1 MAISGGRGRSDEA
14 VQAASAR
21 PDRGLKSAKGLHILL
36 ADSLRDRLQQG
47 EWAPGDRLPTEA
59 QLGAEYGVSR
69 STVRAALQTL
79 ETQRRTVTRHGVGT
93 FVTPFGGEIRTGLQ
107 ELHSMSETIRSHGH
121 EPQMRYHTAVLRP
134 STEAEAADLGCA
146 AGDPVFATERAVLAD
161 GEVVAF
167 SYDAIPASVLPEE
180 FDPAAVSGSLF
191 NLLESFGQHATTA
204 KTQIHAS
211 PGTDVGWGRRDRT
224 AVYLLLDQIHYTA
237 DGTAVLASRTF
248 FLEGRFQF
256 SVLRVR

>member
-1 MAISGGRGRSDEA
+1 MA
-14 VQAASAR
+14 
-21 PDRGLKSAKGLHILL
+21 H
-36 ADSLRDRLQQG
+36 SLRERLKLG
-47 EWAPGDRLPTEA
+47 EWAVGDRLPTEA

-79 ETQRRTVTRHGVGT
+79 ESQRRTVTRHGVGT

-107 ELHSMSETIRSHGH
+107 ELQSMSDTIRSHGH
-121 EPQMRYHTAVLRP
+121 EPQMSYHSAALRP
-134 STEAEAADLGCA
+134 ATVSEAQHLRCA
-146 AGDPVFATERAVLAD
+146 VGDPVFATERAVLAD

-167 SYDAIPASVLPEE
+167 SYDAIPAAVLPDD

-191 NLLESFGQHATTA
+191 KLLESSGQYSTTA
-204 KTQIHAS
+204 MTEIHAS
-211 PGTDVGWGRRDRT
+211 PGADVGWGQRDRS
-224 AVYLLLDQIHYTA
+224 AVYLLLDQVHYTA
-237 DGTAVLASRTF
+237 DGTAVLDSHTY